1 MPLNAWRAWKQQPY
15 RRDRPSER
23 GPAAPGEWHVGK
35 ADAEVLGAVQKA
47 SQRRLEARKWVCHSH
62 TPKYIGRSLPR
73 SVWGTERAG
82 ENLRCVNKDQFVGL
96 DWPKDCRCPLE
107 ASWKREE
114 SHPDAQRIRLGY
126 NRPIIGQLRGFRKS
140 TERSGKEQICHSGF
154 N

>member
-1 MPLNAWRAWKQQPY
+1 MPLDARRARRKQPY
-15 RRDRPSER
+15 RRDRPPER
-23 GPAAPGEWHVGK
+23 GPAAPGERHVGE

-47 SQRRLEARKWVCHSH
+47 SERRLEARKWVCHSH

-82 ENLRCVNKDQFVGL
+82 KNLRCVNKDQFVGL
-96 DWPKDCRCPLE
+96 GWSKDCRCPSE
-107 ASWKREE
+107 ASWKREG
-114 SHPDAQRIRLGY
+114 SYPDAQRIRPGY